1 MGKIIAISNRKGGVG
16 KTTTT
21 VNIGAALARKGK
33 RVLLVDLDQQAS
45 LSKSLGIRGAEQTI
59 YDVMTKGHKAAEAI
73 VRQLDY
79 DIIPADDDLAAAD
92 GELAG
97 EPGREFILREALEQI
112 RADYDFILLDC
123 PPGLGLMTLN
133 ALVAADDLYIPLEAT
148 PMSLEGLAALLD
160 VVDLVQRRLNRSL
173 RMAGVIIT
181 RYSGRLKVSREIMET
196 IRESFPA
203 AIFSTPIRE
212 NVTLSEAPGH
222 GLDIFNY
229 DPKSA
234 GAADYLAIADEIIL
248 REG

>member
-16 KTTTT
+16 KTTTAI
-21 VNIGAALARKGK
+21 NIGAALARKGK

-45 LSKSLGIRGAEQTI
+45 MSKSLGIRGADSTV
-59 YDVMTKGHKAAEAI
+59 YDVMAKGRKAAEAI

-92 GELAG
+92 GELAN
-97 EPGREFILREALEQI
+97 EPGREFILREALEPI
-112 RADYDFILLDC
+112 RAEYDFILLDC
-123 PPGLGLMTLN
+123 PPGLGLMTVN

-160 VVDLVQRRLNRSL
+160 VVDLVQRRLNKGL

-234 GAADYLAIADEIIL
+234 GAQDYLAIADEIIL